1 MGAVKNVTS
10 DVLHLSIIKGSL
22 MQKSSEANPEAVK
35 REWKDD
41 SGNVKFKWEVPYS
54 KVSGMITNVEFK
66 LGDFGEQ
73 VIISLSDADEDIK
86 IYMPTDSRYFSDFA
100 KKLPNIDLQSE
111 VEVMPYDFEGDKGK
125 NVKGMSVKQNKE
137 KVYSHYYDA
146 DKKKTINGLPQ
157 PDPKEKKNF
166 DTDDWKIFFMT
177 EKKFLKK
184 AVSKVDFS
192 LAKVKAEVRNVDLTA
207 EVGKEE
213 VPF

>member
-41 SGNVKFKWEVPYS
+41 SGNVKFKWEVPCS